1 MKREDVKGI
10 FPDATEEQID
20 RILNGIGA
28 ELNPLKASLT
38 EATSQLNDAQNRAQT
53 LESAK
58 ATLEAQLA
66 DANGKLQQGMSA
78 EELLAAR
85 EKAAEEREREFTLK
99 SNALEAKSI
108 FVEAGYS
115 PEQIEALLPNV
126 VGTDLEAT
134 RAFAQSLVDIDKS
147 RREAVEQSVK
157 DGLLKGNPRLGGAG
171 GDGAITKDAF
181 DKLPFAEQAKLLE
194 QAPGLLKTFE
204 NQ

>member
-10 FPDATEEQID
+10 FPDATDEQID

-28 ELNPLKASLT
+28 ELNPLKASLADT
-38 EATSQLNDAQNRAQT
+38 TSRLNDAENRAQT
-53 LESAK
+53 LASAK
-58 ATLEAQLA
+58 TTLEAQLA

-108 FVEAGYS
+108 FVEAGFS
-115 PEQIEALLPNV
+115 PEQIESLLPNV

-157 DGLLKGNPRLGGAG
+157 DELLKANPRLQGAG

-181 DKLPFAEQAKLLE
+181 DKLSFAEQAKLLE

-204 NQ
+204 NL